1 VLPEPPST
9 IALGTESQGA
19 PVPDPIALG
28 TQLPTARLAV
38 SERLSRALSALIAA
52 ATLDA
57 AIDVL
62 MGFAAKRWSSALL
75 LEIDQHAATGVR
87 GHGAQLS
94 DELAQWTVMSLQE
107 PSLLQAAFASRD
119 VASATPSGHGDVEDR
134 LQRLLGMA
142 RAASAIAIILDGK
155 PGFLLAVGDPDGDD
169 LKTAAADLE
178 RLAHDAGAAFT
189 RLRSR

>member
-1 VLPEPPST
+1 M
-9 IALGTESQGA
+9 
-19 PVPDPIALG
+19 PDPIALG

-38 SERLSRALSALIAA
+38 SERLSQTLSSLIAA

-57 AIDVL
+57 ASEVL
-62 MGFAAKRWSSALL
+62 MEFAAKRWSSALL
-75 LEIDQHAATGVR
+75 LEIEQQAATGVR

-107 PSLLQAAFASRD
+107 PSLLQAAVASRD

-142 RAASAIAIILDGK
+142 RAASAIAIVVDGK

-178 RLAHDAGAAFT
+178 RLAHGAGAAFT